1 MTAHRSR
8 RRVVVRGVV
17 QGVGFR
23 PFVYTTAAELAL
35 SGSVSNDSS
44 GVIVEIEGA
53 PADLDE
59 FVRRV
64 LDNPPPLAVVES
76 VEQQTIALCGGT
88 GFHIA
93 DTTRDGGGRTLASPD
108 VALCADCASELADPA
123 NRRHRHPFINCTN
136 CGPRFT
142 IIASL
147 PYDRDRTSMADFPM
161 CARCARE
168 YADPTDRRF
177 HAQPIACP
185 DCGPTL
191 AYTGPGVG
199 DPLIAARKLL
209 RDGGILA
216 VKGIGGYHLACDA
229 TNEAAVAELRKR
241 KQRGDKPFA
250 VMVANVDS
258 ARAIVE
264 VDATAAALLTSPAR
278 PIVLLARRV
287 AGAAGGPQAD
297 LPGPSGPGS
306 ARAASPAP
314 PAESAWSPE
323 QAESVVPVGIIE
335 VDQQGRVQSGTRIG
349 VESGASPVTDGPE
362 TMVGLERGHHG
373 PPTVRADMAQAAQT
387 DDVSLIER
395 AWPSGRVFP
404 ADSVAPRNP
413 DLGVMIAYAPLHLL
427 LFGLPDDPPGP
438 QVLVMTSGNLGGEP
452 ICYDDNDA
460 RTRLAGLADGW
471 LSHNRRILVPCDD
484 SVVRLVDGMELPVRR
499 SRGYAPLPLALP
511 IPMPPTLAV
520 GADLKNTCAVADG
533 RYAWLSQHIGD
544 MDDLATLR
552 AFDDAEHHL
561 EQLTGVQPTQIV
573 ADAHPRYRSTAWAQR
588 NAGDRPVRL
597 VQHHHAHI
605 ASVMGEHGLGA
616 AATVLG
622 IAFDGTG
629 FGPDGA
635 VWGGEVLAAGYKGF
649 RRLAHLKYAPLAG
662 GDVSV
667 HRPYRMALAHLWAA
681 GIDWS
686 ESIPSVH
693 ACPADERAVLTHQF
707 ETGLG
712 CVPTSSMGRLFDAV
726 SSLAGV
732 RHVVDYEAQAAI
744 ELEGLA
750 RGVTDYGVGYRFA
763 VEAELA
769 DAVPALRDS
778 VGYRVAPDAEL
789 ADAAPALRDSAGCR
803 VAPDAEL
810 PDAAPALRDSAGYR
824 VAPDAA
830 PGDAVPALRDSA
842 GYRFALDTES
852 TDAAP
857 AVIDPASVLAA
868 VVADVAHGVSPAV
881 IGARFHDAV
890 AHLILELAVAYSTPS
905 TPVALSGGV
914 FQNALLLSRSRA
926 LLQDNGFHVIS
937 HRRLPPNDGGLAFG
951 QLLAVS
957 AG

>member
-1 MTAHRSR
+1 MTVHRSR

-35 SGSVSNDSS
+35 SGRVSNDSS

-53 PADLDE
+53 PAALDE

-64 LDNPPPLAVVES
+64 GASPPPLAVVES
-76 VEQQTIALCGGT
+76 IEQADIPPRGGT

-93 DTTRDGGGRTLASPD
+93 DTTRDGAGRTLASPD
-108 VALCADCASELADPA
+108 VALCADCARELADPA

-142 IIASL
+142 IIATL
-147 PYDRDRTSMADFPM
+147 PYDRPQTSMADFPM
-161 CARCARE
+161 CAECARE

-185 DCGPTL
+185 HCGPTL
-191 AYTGPGVG
+191 AYTGPG
-199 DPLIAARKLL
+199 DPLTAARNLL

-229 TNEAAVAELRKR
+229 TNESAVAELRKR
-241 KQRGDKPFA
+241 KRRGDKPFA
-250 VMVANVDS
+250 VMVPDLDS
-258 ARAIVE
+258 ARSIVE
-264 VDATAAALLTSPAR
+264 VDPAAAALLTSPAR
-278 PIVLLARRV
+278 PIVLLTRLDTAV
-287 AGAAGGPQAD
+287 PAA
-297 LPGPSGPGS
+297 
-306 ARAASPAP
+306 
-314 PAESAWSPE
+314 
-323 QAESVVPVGIIE
+323 
-335 VDQQGRVQSGTRIG
+335 
-349 VESGASPVTDGPE
+349 
-362 TMVGLERGHHG
+362 
-373 PPTVRADMAQAAQT
+373 
-387 DDVSLIER
+387 
-395 AWPSGRVFP
+395 
-404 ADSVAPRNP
+404 SVAPRNP
-413 DLGVMIAYAPLHLL
+413 DLGVMVAYAPLHLL
-427 LFGLPDDPPGP
+427 LFGLPGDPPGP

-460 RTRLAGLADGW
+460 RSRLTGLADGW

-484 SVVRLVDGMELPVRR
+484 SVVRLVDGIELPVRR

-511 IPMPPTLAV
+511 TPMPPTLAV

-552 AFDDAEHHL
+552 AFDDAVHHL
-561 EQLTGVQPTQIV
+561 EQLTGVRPVQIV
-573 ADAHPRYRSTAWAQR
+573 ADGHPRYRSTAWAQR

-605 ASVMGEHGLGA
+605 ASVMGEHGLSA

-667 HRPYRMALAHLWAA
+667 QRPYRMALAHLWAA
-681 GIDWS
+681 GIEWS
-686 ESIPSVH
+686 ESIPSVR
-693 ACPADERAVLTHQF
+693 ACPVDERAVLAHQF

-750 RGVTDYGVGYRFA
+750 RGVPADAGYRFA
-763 VEAELA
+763 VDTEHTDEN
-769 DAVPALRDS
+769 
-778 VGYRVAPDAEL
+778 
-789 ADAAPALRDSAGCR
+789 APAPL
-803 VAPDAEL
+803 
-810 PDAAPALRDSAGYR
+810 
-824 VAPDAA
+824 
-830 PGDAVPALRDSA
+830 
-842 GYRFALDTES
+842 
-852 TDAAP
+852 
-857 AVIDPASVLAA
+857 DPAPVLAA
-868 VVADVAHGVSPAV
+868 VVADAANGVSAAA

-890 AHLILELAVAYSTPS
+890 AHLILQLAVAYSAPEI
-905 TPVALSGGV
+905 PVALSGGV
-914 FQNALLLSRSRA
+914 FQNALLLARSRA